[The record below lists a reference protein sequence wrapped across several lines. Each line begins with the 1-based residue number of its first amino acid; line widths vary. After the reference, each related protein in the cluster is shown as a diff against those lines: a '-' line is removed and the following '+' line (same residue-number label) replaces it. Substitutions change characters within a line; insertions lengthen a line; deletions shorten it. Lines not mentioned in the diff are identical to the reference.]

1 MENSYR
7 KVPWKDWSEWLSAY
21 SSLRSD
27 RSVAFSLFQL
37 WEIRSSLPVRV
48 NSTRMILS
56 ATKDLTNSL
65 DISQLGNL
73 TSESSRLAVGMCIV
87 RVINHLTDL
96 GHAGKNAAS
105 VITLARNIHLP
116 EYIIDI
122 RHACTHGE
130 LPTMDLMAKAI
141 QDLYDY
147 LLQQYW
153 DSQYAQIHI
162 KRQAIVKKVD
172 KYEKKAKVIEDVEA
186 LMKYCENLFPKDI
199 AEFRAELAVSS
210 VKVREKLSDDAWGV
224 LFLKL
229 SSGIPKF
236 GESVIQGCLKAVEQ
250 DSEKLLEMKK
260 LIEEIVVMSQHL
272 KLTVTSSIK
281 SLIILSNTNKD
292 AFDLLSFLLSH
303 SCFSASMSISIS
315 ELSNFSFFSPSLPSP
330 SEIPEVPPLPRWRQV
345 ARWEG
350 RPIGLDSS

>member
-1 MENSYR
+1 
-7 KVPWKDWSEWLSAY
+7 
-21 SSLRSD
+21 
-27 RSVAFSLFQL
+27 
-37 WEIRSSLPVRV
+37 
-48 NSTRMILS
+48 
-56 ATKDLTNSL
+56 
-65 DISQLGNL
+65 
-73 TSESSRLAVGMCIV
+73 
-87 RVINHLTDL
+87 
-96 GHAGKNAAS
+96 
-105 VITLARNIHLP
+105 
-116 EYIIDI
+116 
-122 RHACTHGE
+122 
-130 LPTMDLMAKAI
+130 MAKAM

-153 DSQYAQIHI
+153 DLQYSQIHT

-172 KYEKKAKVIEDVEA
+172 KYEKKARVIEDVEA

-229 SSGIPKF
+229 SGGIPKF
-236 GESVIQGCLKAVEQ
+236 GESVIQVCLKAVEQ

-260 LIEEIVVMSQHL
+260 LIEETVVMSQHL
-272 KLTVTSSIK
+272 KLTVTSNIK
-281 SLIILSNTNKD
+281 NLIILSNTNKD

-303 SCFSASMSISIS
+303 SCFSPSMSLSIS

-345 ARWEG
+345 ARYEG